1 MSPRLHAS
9 YAGCYGYTSGMVG
22 HLSLVCGSWRTQVQ
36 EHFGPGRHQL
46 PGFYTTAEHQLPGNL
61 RTTSSLVQHQSLVAL
76 ACPGYTNTST
86 PVWVARDVH
95 VHHFP
100 FIWQVVGGHACG
112 WHRETRGTQ
121 WGLSESP
128 LFNGIADELLVVFLG
143 QDFRGLGEQRFQ
155 QEVDGAI
162 MLLH

>member
-1 MSPRLHAS
+1 
-9 YAGCYGYTSGMVG
+9 MVG

-36 EHFGPGRHQL
+36 EHFGPGQQL